1 VHKET
6 DPGLPGSVWDGRTY
20 TSIHAVVLYAD
31 VEDGAL
37 IANTLSSAQYDEF
50 VDAYQGAMAEL
61 VTSLREQQMPI
72 AEVQLSGGC
81 CQIIFY
87 DESEVHRNYLL
98 DGPNPVKDAE
108 RHLLIKESR
117 ASNQNIVIS
126 ALRAAIQVKNT
137 WLVQEFNI
145 ARVRSHLA
153 PWGLGIGMHYGRVYL
168 RNRVFGK
175 RRVEGYPLHWA
186 KHIQSLSPEGSY
198 SHIFLS
204 RRTRDLLLNAVLT
217 HTQLSQRVF
226 FNEKQHPCLADP
238 TTAQVNAVYELR
250 YYHRIGVHVS
260 QEAIYWYDALFK
272 LDPANTWAYYQLV
285 DYYSYVRKDWGRV
298 FELASIMSVA
308 NPHDEKALLDQAK
321 YYLQLGKHSQSKAYA
336 EKALS
341 INPALDLAHE
351 HLAVLASETDDI
363 PTQIEHLRQA
373 SLLSPRSPVNNFN
386 LGLALLEN
394 DDTEEGFFFVQRALS
409 IYPEYKDWQ
418 IFRETLL
425 RLKQQGKLPDIYD
438 EYLQIPDSSESAE

>member
-20 TSIHAVVLYAD
+20 TSIHAVVLHAN
-31 VEDGAL
+31 VENGAQ
-37 IANTLSSAQYDEF
+37 IANTLSPAQYDEF
-50 VDAYQGAMAEL
+50 VDTYHSAMAEL

-72 AEVQLSGGC
+72 AEVQLSGCC

-87 DESEVHRNYLL
+87 DESEVHRNYRL
-98 DGPNPVKDAE
+98 DGPNPAKGAE
-108 RHLLIKESR
+108 RLHLIEESR

-126 ALRAAIQVKNT
+126 ALRSAIQIKNT

-145 ARVRSHLA
+145 DRVRSHLA
-153 PWGLGIGMHYGRVYL
+153 PWGLGVGLHYGRAYL
-168 RNRVFGK
+168 RNRVSGK
-175 RRVEGYPLHWA
+175 RHVEGYPLHWA
-186 KHIQSLSPEGSY
+186 KHIQSLSYQGDY
-198 SHIFLS
+198 SHILLS

-217 HTQLSQRVF
+217 HTQLNQRIF
-226 FNEKQHPCLADP
+226 FNEMQLLDLADP

-260 QEAIYWYDALFK
+260 QEVIYWYDALFK

-285 DYYSYVRKDWGRV
+285 DYYSYIKKDWNRV

-308 NPHDEKALLDQAK
+308 NPRDEKALLDLAK
-321 YYLQLGKHSQSKAYA
+321 YYLQLGKHSQSKMYA

-351 HLAVLASETDDI
+351 HLAVLASNTDDV

-373 SLLSPRSPVNNFN
+373 ALLSPKSAVNSFN

-394 DDTEEGFFFVQRALS
+394 NETEQGFFFVQRALS

-418 IFRETLL
+418 VFRETLL
-425 RLKQQGKLPDIYD
+425 RLKQQGKLPDLYD

>member
-1 VHKET
+1 MHKET
-6 DPGLPGSVWDGRTY
+6 DPGLPESVWDDRTY

-37 IANTLSSAQYDEF
+37 IANTLSPAEYDEF
-50 VDAYQGAMAEL
+50 IDAYHGAMDEL
-61 VTSLREQQMPI
+61 VAGLREQQMPI
-72 AEVQLSGGC
+72 AEVKLSGCC
-81 CQIIFY
+81 CQITFY
-87 DESEVHRNYLL
+87 DESEVRRNYIL
-98 DGPNPVKDAE
+98 DGPSPAKDAE
-108 RHLLIKESR
+108 RHLLIEESR

-137 WLVQEFNI
+137 WLVQDFNI

-153 PWGLGIGMHYGRVYL
+153 PWSLGIGLHYGRVYL
-168 RNRVFGK
+168 RNRVSGK
-175 RRVEGYPLHWA
+175 CRIEGYPLHWA
-186 KHIQSLSPEGSY
+186 RHIQSLCTLGNY

-204 RRTRDLLLNAVLT
+204 RRTRDLLLHSVLT

-226 FNEKQHPCLADP
+226 FSEHLLPDKTAIA
-238 TTAQVNAVYELR
+238 TTQTNAIYELR
-250 YYHRIGVHVS
+250 YYHRIGVHVA
-260 QEAIYWYDALFK
+260 QEVIYWYDALFK

-285 DYYSYVRKDWGRV
+285 DYYSYVKKDWNRV

-308 NPHDEKALLDQAK
+308 NPSDEKALLDLAK
-321 YYLQLGKHSQSKAYA
+321 YYLQLGKHSQSKTYA

-351 HLAVLASETDDI
+351 HLAVLASNADDV

-373 SLLSPRSPVNNFN
+373 ALLSPKSAVNSFN
-386 LGLALLEN
+386 LGLALLE
-394 DDTEEGFFFVQRALS
+394 DGQTEEGFFFVQRALS

-418 IFRETLL
+418 VFRETLL
-425 RLKQQGKLPDIYD
+425 RLKQQGKLPDLYD
-438 EYLQIPDSSESAE
+438 EYLQIPDDS